1 MFQTP
6 LRFLAGS
13 LPTINRMKKILI
25 ILLSISILSCT
36 EEKKGFSD
44 YLKSLDK
51 LELPLKFDLNSRMDA
66 SKNYDS
72 TLFETYKHAWT
83 YAPYG
88 IAFKNDSIVGVI
100 EYSIADNGLAPFL
113 TTLDNQGNKIDSLN
127 ILGNT
132 GFGEQG
138 QTLESA
144 ILDTDLKLLVTDSS
158 KSWQIDEDY
167 NEIPNT
173 TELRVSTTTYQILEN
188 GKIKQINKSEPIIT
202 RAQSESTLKLSGIYE
217 YVYEHNTEDLIE
229 NHYLEFREGKSFY
242 YGTSDDFDEAREG
255 YYPGFFMTQ
264 IESLEMIGEDL
275 SFNLIVSDSI
285 FYKQP
290 ITPLYQTNS
299 NEPWDI
305 GIRYNSRNYEGKING
320 DTITINTKDFDPRK
334 FIKKKV
340 GNTVYSK

>member
-1 MFQTP
+1 
-6 LRFLAGS
+6 
-13 LPTINRMKKILI
+13 MKKILI
-25 ILLSISILSCT
+25 ILLSISIFSCT

-44 YLKSLDK
+44 YLNSLDE
-51 LELPLKFDLNSRMDA
+51 LELPLNFDLNSRMDA

-88 IAFKNDSIVGVI
+88 IAFKKNKIVGVI

-113 TTLDNQGNKIDSLN
+113 ITLDNQGNKIDSLN

-144 ILDTDLKLLVTDSS
+144 TLDTDLKLVVTDSS
-158 KSWQIDEDY
+158 KSWQIDSEY
-167 NEIPNT
+167 NEIANT
-173 TELRVSTTTYQILEN
+173 TELRVSTTTYQVLEN

-202 RAQSESTLKLSGIYE
+202 KLQTISAVELLGVYE
-217 YVYEHNTEDLIE
+217 YVYKHNTEDLIE
-229 NHYLEFREGKSFY
+229 NHYLEFKEGMAFY

-255 YYPGFFMTQ
+255 YYPGFFITQ
-264 IESLEMIGEDL
+264 INNLELNGENL
-275 SFNLIVSDSI
+275 TFNVIVSDSI

-290 ITPLYQTNS
+290 ITPLYQTNG
-299 NEPWDI
+299 NEPWGI
-305 GIRYNSRNYEGKING
+305 GIRYNSRNYEGEING

-340 GNTVYSK
+340 ANN

>member
-1 MFQTP
+1 
-6 LRFLAGS
+6 
-13 LPTINRMKKILI
+13 MKKILF
-25 ILLSISILSCT
+25 ILLSILAFSCT
-36 EEKKGFSD
+36 DEKKGFSD
-44 YLKSLDK
+44 YLKTLDV
-51 LELPLKFDLNSRMDA
+51 LELPLNFDLNSRMDA

-72 TLFETYKHAWT
+72 TLFETYKHVWT
-83 YAPYG
+83 YAPFG
-88 IAFKNDSIVGVI
+88 IAFQNDKIVGVI

-113 TTLDNQGNKIDSLN
+113 ITLDNQGNKIDSLN

-144 ILDTDLKLLVTDSS
+144 TLDADLKLVVTDSS
-158 KSWQIDEDY
+158 KSWQIDSDY

-173 TELRVSTTTYQILEN
+173 TELRVSTTTYQVLEN
-188 GKIKQINKSEPIIT
+188 GKIKLVDKSEPIIT
-202 RAQSESTLKLSGIYE
+202 KPQIKSLIELLGVYE

-229 NHYLEFREGKSFY
+229 NHYLEFKEGNAFY

-255 YYPGFFMTQ
+255 YYPGFFMKQ
-264 IESLEMIGEDL
+264 INNLELNGENL
-275 SFNLIVSDSI
+275 SFNVIVSDSI

-290 ITPLYQTNS
+290 ITPLNQTNG
-299 NEPWDI
+299 NEPWEI
-305 GIRYNSRNYEGKING
+305 GIRFNSRNYEGKING

-340 GNTVYSK
+340 ANN